1 MGRASYLS
9 PQWDPSSHRRIAG
22 TLVVALLLPAA
33 ATASLRGRLHAALAG
48 FDGRGTAALAV
59 DLETGKAVYAHNASS
74 ALLPASNE
82 KLAVTYAA
90 LVALGPSFRMRTE
103 VLGDGHLRDGV
114 VWVGDLVLK
123 GYGDPFLDD
132 AGLAALARDLRAG
145 GIRRVTGR
153 LLADESYFD
162 SRRGGP
168 GWKPWF
174 VTGESRPLSALGPD
188 GARRDREGVPPGAPA
203 GRRPRPGRHEARCAP
218 AAGRSPS
225 ASRRRSRRSSTA
237 WTSRATTTWRRWC

>member
-1 MGRASYLS
+1 MGRAPYLS
-9 PQWDPSSHRRIAG
+9 PQWDPSSHAVSPARSSLRSFCRQRRPRRCAASS
-22 TLVVALLLPAA
+22 TRRSPASTAA
-33 ATASLRGRLHAALAG
+33 AP
-48 FDGRGTAALAV
+48 AALAV

-103 VLGDGHLRDGV
+103 VLGDGRLRDGV

-132 AGLAALARDLRAG
+132 AGLAALARDLRAS

-168 GWKPWF
+168 G
-174 VTGESRPLSALGPD
+174 GSRGS
-188 GARRDREGVPPGAPA
+188 
-203 GRRPRPGRHEARCAP
+203 
-218 AAGRSPS
+218 
-225 ASRRRSRRSSTA
+225 
-237 WTSRATTTWRRWC
+237 